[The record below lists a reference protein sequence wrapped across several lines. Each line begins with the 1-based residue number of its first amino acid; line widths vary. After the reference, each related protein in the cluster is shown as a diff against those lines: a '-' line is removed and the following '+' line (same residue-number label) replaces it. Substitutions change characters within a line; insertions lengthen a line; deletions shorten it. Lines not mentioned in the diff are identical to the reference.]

1 MMLMNPIL
9 LVDDDPF
16 LGPVTVEL
24 LGELGHPTI
33 WAADLRSAWALLDG
47 PLIFTAIL
55 LDLQV
60 GAERGETLFDDMSD
74 RPLPPIIIFSAQ
86 SLAEVLLAA
95 EHVHASAVLEKPCG
109 AQDIVAAL
117 DAISRSSVPADPGH
131 Q

>member
-1 MMLMNPIL
+1 MTLMNPIL

-24 LGELGHPTI
+24 LGELGHPTV
-33 WAADLRSAWALLDG
+33 WAADLRSACALLDG

-60 GAERGETLFDDMSD
+60 GTERGETLFDDMGD

-86 SLAEVLLAA
+86 SLAEVLEAA
-95 EHVHASAVLEKPCG
+95 EHVHASAVLQKPCG
-109 AQDIVAAL
+109 AQDIIDAL
-117 DAISRSSVPADPGH
+117 DALPHDSAPAESGAK
-131 Q
+131 